1 MFYILNTCSD
11 YALKEVLGVIR
22 RVISV
27 TAIVVPIL
35 LIVGGTIT
43 LIKGILNPDDRKTFK
58 TFTNAIASAVIV
70 FLLPFLV
77 NITMGII
84 RVVLVML
91 ELMKVEVMW
100 HLIFLLVGQ
109 QLMLKVFHQEIVTY
123 QLVMKQIPKKI

>member
-43 LIKGILNPDDRKTFK
+43 LIKGILNPDDKKTFK

-84 RVVLVML
+84 SSFGDVRINEGGSNVAFDISSCWTAADAKNISSGDSNVPISD
-91 ELMKVEVMW
+91 EANS
-100 HLIFLLVGQ
+100 
-109 QLMLKVFHQEIVTY
+109 
-123 QLVMKQIPKKI
+123 

>member
-43 LIKGILNPDDRKTFK
+43 LIKGILNPDDKKTFK

-84 RVVLVML
+84 SS
-91 ELMKVEVMW
+91 
-100 HLIFLLVGQ
+100 FGDVGSNVAFDISSCWTAADA
-109 QLMLKVFHQEIVTY
+109 KNISSGDSNVPISDEANS
-123 QLVMKQIPKKI
+123 

>member
-11 YALKEVLGVIR
+11 YALKEVLGIIR

-27 TAIVVPIL
+27 TAIVVPIF

-43 LIKGILNPDDRKTFK
+43 LIKGILNPDDKKTFK

-84 RVVLVML
+84 SSLAML
-91 ELMKVEVMW
+91 ELMKVEVML